1 MYSNKNFYIYYNFVI
16 LHFNYLP
23 FTYSYSQGYYNF
35 LSGQYSSEVKSYIL
49 RKKKCM
55 LMFYCAL
62 IFILSTW
69 SLSLPW
75 SFGIVFEHISLSL
88 LNLS

>member
-35 LSGQYSSEVKSYIL
+35 LSGQDSSEVKSYIL

-55 LMFYCAL
+55 LMFYCA
-62 IFILSTW
+62 
-69 SLSLPW
+69 P
-75 SFGIVFEHISLSL
+75 ISICQHGAWVCLDL
-88 LNLS
+88 LELFLNTLV